1 MIKPTKK
8 EIEQYRQAVIEELK
22 HLDVDSSIV
31 NIDEE
36 IQIMLE
42 KSDNAITN
50 YMEFNTP
57 LECAEM
63 FCM

>member
-1 MIKPTKK
+1 MFKPTKE
-8 EIEQYRQAVIEELK
+8 EIEQYRQAVIKELR
-22 HLDVDSSIV
+22 HLDPNKA
-31 NIDEE
+31 NIEEE

-42 KSDNAITN
+42 RSDEAIIN